1 MKNFSLE
8 FKTIW
13 ANFDPNRHMRHT
25 AYSDYA
31 AEVRVRFFQQ
41 HQLRMDDFAHYNIGP
56 VIFEEQTVY
65 LKEINIGENIKVDME
80 LLAASKNFERW
91 EFIHHIYNEKNEL
104 SAKVRVK
111 GAWIDLKK
119 RKLTNLPSDIVK
131 QLHQIPKSL
140 DFKEITLK
148 SKNNQ
153 PNE

>member
-1 MKNFSLE
+1 MKEFSLE

-41 HQLRMDDFAHYNIGP
+41 NQLRMDDFAQLNIGP
-56 VIFEEQTVY
+56 VIFEEQTTY
-65 LKEINIGENIKVDME
+65 FKEINIGENIKVDMK
-80 LLAASKNFERW
+80 LLSATENFERW

-111 GAWIDLKK
+111 GAWIDLQK
-119 RKLTNLPSDIVK
+119 RKLTSLPENIINRLK
-131 QLHQIPKSL
+131 IIPKSS
-140 DFKEITLK
+140 DFKEIVLK
-148 SKNNQ
+148 NKN
-153 PNE
+153 